1 MAAEKADPRA
11 GYLVDK
17 YVGQMVDLM
26 AASKAGLKA
35 ASMVDTLVERSA
47 ALKADARAG
56 YLVDK

>member
-1 MAAEKADPRA
+1 MADCWAAE
-11 GYLVDK
+11 
-17 YVGQMVDLM
+17 
-26 AASKAGLKA
+26 KA